1 MAELVDALV
10 SNTNAARRAGSTPA
24 LGTKARCKAGF
35 FVLIHL
41 YLKVE
46 LASNTNT
53 ARHSGLHTGG
63 MFDPAFA
70 GRQVR
75 LWVQKLAEKRAFFV

>member
-1 MAELVDALV
+1 MPQGVPVRLRLWVQKLAEK
-10 SNTNAARRAGSTPA
+10 RA
-24 LGTKARCKAGF
+24 F
-35 FVLIHL
+35 FCFKSLDP
-41 YLKVE
+41 KVE

-53 ARHSGLHTGG
+53 ARHSGLRTGG

-75 LWVQKLAEKRAFFV
+75 LWVRKLAEKRAFFV